1 MGLPLHGAVN
11 FLYQGIGIARYA
23 TFVRST
29 FGTTVARDQLVSSF
43 RFVLRRS
50 RINHRK
56 VGKRHIAVGA
66 DTLSTGR
73 ILDPNVSGSA
83 EEHEI
88 DFTAF
93 TAFYRQ

>member
-1 MGLPLHGAVN
+1 MGLPIAWRRQFLISGDWNRTVCHFRPKYLWNKGGA
-11 FLYQGIGIARYA
+11 G
-23 TFVRST
+23 ST
-29 FGTTVARDQLVSSF
+29 RASF